1 MRESGSVRKE
11 VSFVVQKEYSGRLLC
26 ERCDAFVVALLFHA
40 LKEGYD
46 IRSSVPISEDLH
58 FNIVEHLLPPLV
70 KNGGHD
76 VRLFMEKAPSIP
88 AGEGVGMGFSRVY
101 SLYRAVERY
110 DDHGVASQRLTHVC
124 VEAEKARRIAD
135 AVGESGPSVIAYQSD
150 LSEAFPDTPRDFH
163 VAFVMLCMK
172 KLWHCCHVVD
182 ENYSVADYSLND
194 YLDDESA
201 SYGLLLFSSLSTS
214 RFKMYEEPVVRKEVA
229 KAVAGEFVIKWIRK
243 DRSESEAR
251 LVCGIDEVR
260 FSEEGDEIASKEAFF
275 SVPGEYSEYLVT
287 ERCDAYV
294 VLLLRNALEKGFRIR
309 SLVPMS
315 EDLYY
320 NIVGH
325 FLPPLAV
332 ICGYRVS
339 VVADTAPPLPP
350 GNSVGTGLSC
360 GVDSLHAILNL
371 TKYSGGD
378 HGLTHFC
385 IYNVG
390 AFDKIY
396 DFYGVENARK
406 KTYARAE
413 AVASEVGLPLIETDS
428 DVFEK
433 FGGNY
438 LFSHDFYSAFA
449 VFCLKKLWRCY
460 YYASEGV
467 DYVTD
472 FSVRRF
478 LFRDSAEYE
487 MFLFDC
493 LSTPS
498 MRVLSEGAS
507 VTRFEKISKL
517 ADYPIA
523 RRHLFSC
530 AFSGDNCGR
539 CEKCTRNLLS
549 LDLLGKLDGF
559 SDVYDIDFYRRNRAR
574 YVAYLYNRRS
584 DHYFKELYDL
594 FCESGDEDLMQI
606 DGFMKLVKRFDAFW
620 EMGQRDSDR
629 KAVSLLS
636 PYESNNYR
644 AAIRMA
650 KAYETGRGVRKDLA
664 KRRACLEFVA
674 DHYRDEVSEG
684 FETSRVW
691 LFDALWDLDDPSRYD
706 EMLRVL
712 EPLVEIERPQACIR
726 LARMYMEGKGLAR
739 DPASAVEWM
748 RKAPASTG
756 KLALEYCGML
766 TATDSEP
773 NHAEAL
779 GLCVK
784 KFEETGD
791 PEFCAGASRICLEG
805 KGSVKDP
812 GAAVEWM
819 RKAYLARPED
829 YSRRFLNLLLRSG
842 RDLDCYEAVGVCFDC
857 YENYG
862 MPGACETICDI
873 YRHGRGVD
881 KDMNAAVG
889 WIRKAM
895 ELDPVKYARK
905 YGVVLDEAACPR
917 YYAEAADMCRESMER
932 GGLPVYSAF
941 LARLYRDGKGVEK
954 DPGEA
959 ARLMKAAFEW
969 NPRWY
974 TKEYVTI
981 LLDSGVDSD
990 RGEAIRLVGGDLS
1003 LVGDPGQCAVIAR
1016 SYRDG
1021 DMVGKDVDAA
1031 IGWMRKAA
1039 EADGGFT
1046 REYWELLLSTDD
1058 RECHA
1063 EALDACMKASDEGP
1077 EFAAMAA
1084 RMLRDGKGA
1093 DRDAAGAVEWMR
1105 KAMGQDPGR
1114 YRSEFIGMLFGSGR
1128 DQDIAE
1134 AAALCKGS
1142 YDEVSD
1148 PEACVVLSKSFRE
1161 GTGVGKDL
1169 LESVNWMRRAMRLD
1183 PDAYSDD
1190 YCKAVLDTGL
1200 GDPVEVMEI
1209 CLSRYAATG
1218 RPSLAVTVAEMFRDG
1233 RGADKDAGKAAEWMG
1248 KAVFADPPGNFS
1260 DYCRFMASL
1269 GEPYA
1274 LEAVRRCESYYAKT
1288 KDKAVCKVI
1297 SDMYRTGTGVKK
1309 DVRKAS
1315 EWVGRSWGIRSQAQ
1329 RF

>member
-150 LSEAFPDTPRDFH
+150 LYEAFPDTPRDFH
-163 VAFVMLCMK
+163 MAFVMLCMK

-194 YLDDESA
+194 YLNDESA

-214 RFKMYEEPVVRKEVA
+214 RFEMYEEPVVRKEAA
-229 KAVAGEFVIKWIRK
+229 KAVTGEFVIKWIRK
-243 DRSESEAR
+243 DKSESEAR

-275 SVPGEYSEYLVT
+275 SVPSEYSEYLVT

-294 VLLLRNALEKGFRIR
+294 LLLLRNALEKGFRIR

-350 GNSVGTGLSC
+350 GKSVGTGLSC

-413 AVASEVGLPLIETDS
+413 AVASEVGIPLIETDS

-472 FSVRRF
+472 FSIRHF

-487 MFLFDC
+487 MLLFDC

-498 MRVLSEGAS
+498 MRILSEGAT
-507 VTRFEKISKL
+507 VTRFEKISRL

-530 AFSGDNCGR
+530 AFSGENCGR

-559 SDVYDIDFYRRNRAR
+559 SDVYDIDFYRRNRVR
-574 YVAYLYNRRS
+574 YVAFLYNRRS

-594 FCESGDEDLMQI
+594 FYKGGDEDLLKI
-606 DGFMKLVKRFDAFW
+606 DGFMKLVRRFDALW
-620 EMGQRDSDR
+620 EMGQQDADR

-636 PYESNNYR
+636 PYESTNYR

-650 KAYETGRGVRKDLA
+650 KAYEAGRGVHKDLA

-674 DHYRDEVSEG
+674 DHYRKEVSEG
-684 FETSRVW
+684 FETSRVR
-691 LFDALWDLDDPSRYD
+691 LFDVLWKLDDPSRYD
-706 EMLRVL
+706 DMLQAL

-726 LARMYMEGKGLAR
+726 LARMYMGGKGLAR

-748 RKAPASTG
+748 RKAPASMG
-756 KLALEYCGML
+756 NLALEYCGML
-766 TATDSEP
+766 MATDSEP
-773 NHAEAL
+773 NHVEAL

-784 KFEETGD
+784 RFEETGD
-791 PEFCAGASRICLEG
+791 TEFCAMASRICLEG

-819 RKAYLARPED
+819 RKAYLVRPED

-842 RDLDCYEAVGVCFDC
+842 RDLDCYEAVSVCFDC

-862 MPGACETICDI
+862 MPGACEIICDI

-895 ELDPVKYARK
+895 ELDPVKYAYK
-905 YGVVLDEAACPR
+905 YGVVLDEAACPK
-917 YYAEAADMCRESMER
+917 YYVEAADMCREILER

-941 LARLYRDGKGVEK
+941 LACLYRDGKGVEK
-954 DPGEA
+954 DPCEA
-959 ARLMKAAFEW
+959 VRLMKAAFEW

-974 TKEYVTI
+974 VKEYVAI
-981 LLDSGVDSD
+981 LLGTGIDSD
-990 RGEAIRLVGGDLS
+990 RGEAIRLVGGDFG
-1003 LVGDPGQCAVIAR
+1003 LVGDPDQCAMIAR

-1021 DMVGKDVDAA
+1021 DVVGKDVDAA

-1039 EADGGFT
+1039 EADRGFT
-1046 REYWELLLSTDD
+1046 REYCELLLSTDD
-1058 RECHA
+1058 RERHA
-1063 EALDACMKASDEGP
+1063 KASDEGP

-1105 KAMGQDPGR
+1105 KAMGQDSGR
-1114 YRSEFIGMLFGSGR
+1114 YRSEFVGMLFGSGR

-1161 GTGVGKDL
+1161 GAGVGKDL

-1200 GDPVEVMEI
+1200 GDPVEVMDI
-1209 CLSRYAATG
+1209 CQSRYAATG

-1248 KAVFADPPGNFS
+1248 KAVFVDPPGNFS

-1274 LEAVRRCESYYAKT
+1274 LEAVRRCESYYAET